1 MFEKIR
7 DLVAEQLGVNKD
19 DIKPESRF
27 KEDLNADSLDL
38 FELIMSLE
46 EEYSTEIP
54 TDELE
59 NLTTI
64 QSVIDYLG
72 ANGNKSNKAS
82 WHRISDNSRRNGMGC
97 QCKSCG

>member
-7 DLVAEQLGVNKD
+7 DLVADHLGVNKD
-19 DIKPESRF
+19 DIKPERRL

-72 ANGNKSNKAS
+72 AKGIA
-82 WHRISDNSRRNGMGC
+82 
-97 QCKSCG
+97 

>member
-7 DLVAEQLGVNKD
+7 DLVAEQLGVNND

-72 ANGNKSNKAS
+72 AKGIA
-82 WHRISDNSRRNGMGC
+82 
-97 QCKSCG
+97 

>member
-27 KEDLNADSLDL
+27 KKDLNADSLDL

-72 ANGNKSNKAS
+72 AKGIA
-82 WHRISDNSRRNGMGC
+82 
-97 QCKSCG
+97 

>member
-27 KEDLNADSLDL
+27 KEFLNADSLDL

-72 ANGNKSNKAS
+72 AKGIA
-82 WHRISDNSRRNGMGC
+82 
-97 QCKSCG
+97 

>member
-19 DIKPESRF
+19 DIKPENRF

-72 ANGNKSNKAS
+72 AKGIA
-82 WHRISDNSRRNGMGC
+82 
-97 QCKSCG
+97 

>member
-19 DIKPESRF
+19 GIKPESRF

-38 FELIMSLE
+38 FELIMGLE

-72 ANGNKSNKAS
+72 AKGIA
-82 WHRISDNSRRNGMGC
+82 
-97 QCKSCG
+97 

>member
-19 DIKPESRF
+19 DIKPEIRF

-72 ANGNKSNKAS
+72 AKGIA
-82 WHRISDNSRRNGMGC
+82 
-97 QCKSCG
+97 